1 MDFGNEADQRAKEA
15 EICVQEM
22 EDEVRELRDE
32 LGLYKYKMEMH
43 SVISFFLM
51 LLQLHEISFVLGE
64 LASLDETPVLE
75 AEPEE
80 FSNTRLLAQN
90 VPWHCT
96 PEDVRTVFE
105 KYGPVVD
112 VELAMYDKTRN
123 RGLAFVTMGSPEEA
137 RTALDNLESSEME
150 GHVIQMAYARPKKTK
165 IPPPSSQPK
174 PMTFNL
180 YMENFPYK
188 ARSKDLK
195 ELFMSE
201 DYNVVTAE
209 IVIQNNPRRS
219 AGYGFVGFKTKA
231 EAEAALSA
239 SHGKVIFSS
248 LFGFQ
253 TINHTNRKAVRCSGP
268 RDNDTGKV

>member
-32 LGLYKYKMEMH
+32 LGLYK
-43 SVISFFLM
+43 M

-75 AEPEE
+75 AKPEE

-105 KYGPVVD
+105 KYGTVVD

-137 RTALDNLESSEME
+137 RTALDNLESSRERLL
-150 GHVIQMAYARPKKTK
+150 VTK
-165 IPPPSSQPK
+165 
-174 PMTFNL
+174 FG
-180 YMENFPYK
+180 NF
-188 ARSKDLK
+188 
-195 ELFMSE
+195 
-201 DYNVVTAE
+201 
-209 IVIQNNPRRS
+209 
-219 AGYGFVGFKTKA
+219 
-231 EAEAALSA
+231 
-239 SHGKVIFSS
+239 
-248 LFGFQ
+248 
-253 TINHTNRKAVRCSGP
+253 
-268 RDNDTGKV
+268 